1 MQAKMSGM
9 GDVPDISAEQ
19 LRQASEHM
27 AGMSPDDLAR
37 AADVAQAQQMRNGPS
52 STPAPEQV
60 PGQHAGSKTAGV
72 SLGRTSL
79 QTMHPGRSCRGTG
92 HIFIPGM

>member
-1 MQAKMSGM
+1 MSGM

-52 STPAPEQV
+52 PAPV
-60 PGQHAGSKTAGV
+60 PDQAPSQNAGSSTAG
-72 SLGRTSL
+72 
-79 QTMHPGRSCRGTG
+79 M
-92 HIFIPGM
+92 